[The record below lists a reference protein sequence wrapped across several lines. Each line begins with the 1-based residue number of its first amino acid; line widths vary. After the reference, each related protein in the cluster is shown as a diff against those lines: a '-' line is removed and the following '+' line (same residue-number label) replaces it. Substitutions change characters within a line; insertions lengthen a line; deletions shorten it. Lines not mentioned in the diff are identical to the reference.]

1 MDQGKMKIVYAIT
14 SRETKP
20 GTGASTPRKYWSRIG
35 VAFVNRDGS
44 LSVKLE
50 ALPVSGELHIRDY
63 VPGREPAPELA
74 PAAAARTPGTRAIA

>member
-14 SRETKP
+14 SREAKP
-20 GTGASTPRKYWSRIG
+20 GIGATTPRKYWNRIG

-44 LSVKLE
+44 LTVKLE

-63 VPGREPAPELA
+63 VPPAPELA
-74 PAAAARTPGTRAIA
+74 SAQPARSSGTQAVA